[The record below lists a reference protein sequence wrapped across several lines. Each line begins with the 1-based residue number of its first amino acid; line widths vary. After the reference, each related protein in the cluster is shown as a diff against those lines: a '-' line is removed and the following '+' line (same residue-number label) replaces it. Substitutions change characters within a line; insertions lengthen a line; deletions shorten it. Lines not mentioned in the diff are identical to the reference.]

1 MWPIWSWSVNY
12 EVLCETG
19 SVVRIMETVFEE
31 RKILYIWFI
40 CFFMGLARPVM
51 NCVGRFL
58 FTSFSSFHFLHE
70 RGILQTRLGY

>member
-19 SVVRIMETVFEE
+19 SIVRIMETVFEE

-40 CFFMGLARPVM
+40 CFFYGSR
-51 NCVGRFL
+51 
-58 FTSFSSFHFLHE
+58 
-70 RGILQTRLGY
+70 